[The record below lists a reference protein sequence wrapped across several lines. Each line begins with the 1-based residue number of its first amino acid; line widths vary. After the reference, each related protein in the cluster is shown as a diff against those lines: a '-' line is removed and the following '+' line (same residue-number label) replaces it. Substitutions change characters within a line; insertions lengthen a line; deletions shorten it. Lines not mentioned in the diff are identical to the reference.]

1 MWEVKAMADP
11 HQQLLVGPS
20 AAAEA
25 VKLVSNALAVDHL
38 DLAHRSRDLV
48 AHVVAGEVEFGRSK
62 AAGILDHQQRHDEDE
77 HLERL
82 HQRELVAVKRT
93 VLASNALRRR
103 SASATAGTLDIR

>member
-1 MWEVKAMADP
+1 MADP

-20 AAAEA
+20 AAAKT
-25 VKLVSNALAVDHL
+25 VKFVANALSVDFL
-38 DLAHRSRDLV
+38 DLPHRVRDLV

-77 HLERL
+77 HLEGL

-93 VLASNALRRR
+93 VLASIVLRRH
-103 SASATAGTLDIR
+103 SASATAGTLRIR